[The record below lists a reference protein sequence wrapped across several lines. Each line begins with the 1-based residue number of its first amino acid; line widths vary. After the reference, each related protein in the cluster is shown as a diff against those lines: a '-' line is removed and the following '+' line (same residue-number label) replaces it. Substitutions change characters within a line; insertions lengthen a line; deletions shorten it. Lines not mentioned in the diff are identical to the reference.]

1 MAPHPVVQAVIDL
14 SAGAIGRSTSR
25 PKWHPLPRRLH
36 TITICFF
43 PSFPTCI
50 ILQEFLNL
58 NTCFLFPVNVTWWV
72 CRQMGLRG
80 LYQGATP
87 ALIANI
93 AENAVL
99 FMSYGFCQDVLR
111 RITGMDQAVE
121 LSDLQKACSGSLAS
135 IFSSLALCPTELVKC
150 RLQAMHEMEASGKIP
165 SGQKSS
171 VWSVVRTVLRK
182 DGPLGFYQGLTTTVV
197 REVPGYFCFFG
208 AYELCRTTF
217 AQHLS
222 TDKDGIGTTK
232 VLYTEPVFLY
242 ISVLPIGVAPL
253 YSGLTPTMIR
263 TFPANGALFLA
274 YELSRKAMMQK
285 FGDV

>member
-1 MAPHPVVQAVIDL
+1 
-14 SAGAIGRSTSR
+14 
-25 PKWHPLPRRLH
+25 
-36 TITICFF
+36 
-43 PSFPTCI
+43 
-50 ILQEFLNL
+50 
-58 NTCFLFPVNVTWWV
+58 
-72 CRQMGLRG
+72 MGLRG

-222 TDKDGIGTTK
+222 TDKDGIGTT
-232 VLYTEPVFLY
+232 V
-242 ISVLPIGVAPL
+242 IS
-253 YSGLTPTMIR
+253 
-263 TFPANGALFLA
+263 
-274 YELSRKAMMQK
+274 
-285 FGDV
+285 